1 MRDLLQSK
9 IPVALPTMLAVQS
22 FGMMC
27 SYASAVVAVQASA
40 DLGVPATSVG
50 IYTAVMYVLGMI
62 SGLASGGLLSRYG
75 SVRVCQAALLACAA
89 ALLLAGLVPV
99 WPVALLAGALIGF
112 ALGTVNPAG
121 SRVLAR
127 HSPPRWQPLVF
138 SVKQTSTP
146 LGGML
151 AGLLLPPLM
160 ALYDWRAAV
169 MLAAAIPLLAALAAQ
184 PVRAGLDDDRDAGFA
199 IRLSGLTESLR
210 VVWESRPLL
219 MLALAG
225 GLYTFVQMGVLT
237 FIVVYLEEEHGLGT
251 EMAGGVFAIIHATAI
266 PGRIFWGMIA
276 GRRLTAWVLL
286 GLIGILMAV
295 SIVSISFFTPALPF
309 WQVALVAAL
318 LGISTNG
325 VLGLW
330 FSEFA
335 RLAPPGK
342 VADAAGG
349 GQFYLYLGITTGP
362 PVFGAI
368 VVHGGGYSTAFYT
381 IAALALL
388 TGLYLLATWRQGRS

>member
-1 MRDLLQSK
+1 
-9 IPVALPTMLAVQS
+9 
-22 FGMMC
+22 
-27 SYASAVVAVQASA
+27 
-40 DLGVPATSVG
+40 
-50 IYTAVMYVLGMI
+50 
-62 SGLASGGLLSRYG
+62 
-75 SVRVCQAALLACAA
+75 
-89 ALLLAGLVPV
+89 
-99 WPVALLAGALIGF
+99 
-112 ALGTVNPAG
+112 
-121 SRVLAR
+121 VLAR

-138 SVKQTSTP
+138 SIKQTSTP

-169 MLAAAIPLLAALAAQ
+169 MLLAAIPLLALLAAQ

-199 IRLSGLTESLR
+199 IRLSGLAESLG
-210 VVWESRPLL
+210 VVWASRPLL
-219 MLALAG
+219 MLAVAG

-251 EMAGGVFAIIHATAI
+251 EFAGGVFAIIHATAI

-276 GRRLTAWVLL
+276 GRRLTAWLLL
-286 GLIGILMAV
+286 GLIGILMAL
-295 SIVSISFFTPALPF
+295 SIVAISFFTPSWPF
-309 WQVALVAAL
+309 WLVALVAAL

-368 VVHGGGYSTAFYT
+368 VVHGGGYATAFHA

-388 TGLYLLATWRQGRS
+388 TGLYLLATWRQGRA